1 MPNMPVRRNRENRL
15 ARREN
20 DHMKKILQPLFF
32 LKYESED
39 LYIGGN
45 GRHRFYGSCIAVFFF
60 PL

>member
-20 DHMKKILQPLFF
+20 DHMKKILQPLFS
-32 LKYESED
+32 LSED

>member
-20 DHMKKILQPLFF
+20 DHMKKNSATAFF

>member
-20 DHMKKILQPLFF
+20 DHMKKILQPLFS
-32 LKYESED
+32 LNYESED